1 MITCTTCGKPIDK
14 LPSWLEGTK
23 VDFVCNNCP
32 NRSAK
37 SIAFTQLE
45 ETPKETARADDDEK
59 DVDEEEV
66 ADDID
71 EA

>member
-14 LPSWLEGTK
+14 LPSWLAGTK

-37 SIAFTQLE
+37 SIAFVQLE
-45 ETPKETARADDDEK
+45 ETPKETARAEK
-59 DVDEEEV
+59 DIDEEEV

>member
-1 MITCTTCGKPIDK
+1 MIHCTGCGKPIEK

-32 NRSAK
+32 NRSTK
-37 SIAFTQLE
+37 SIAFAQLDE
-45 ETPKETARADDDEK
+45 GAAKTSARADDGEEI
-59 DVDEEEV
+59 DEEEIP
-66 ADDID
+66 DDLE

>member
-1 MITCTTCGKPIDK
+1 MIQCSSCGKPIDK
-14 LPSWLEGTK
+14 LPTWLAGTK

-37 SIAFTQLE
+37 SIGLLATE
-45 ETPKETARADDDEK
+45 VEVKTSARADESI
-59 DVDEEEV
+59 DEEEIP
-66 ADDID
+66 DDLE